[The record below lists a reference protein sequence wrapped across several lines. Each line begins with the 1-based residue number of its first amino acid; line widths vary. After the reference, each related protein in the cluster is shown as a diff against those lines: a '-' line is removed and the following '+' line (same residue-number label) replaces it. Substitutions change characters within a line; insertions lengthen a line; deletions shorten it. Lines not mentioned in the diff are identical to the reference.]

1 MVDADEWDSSMPL
14 DVEVKER
21 QQGKQVSDVQV
32 FGCRVNAR
40 VDDLRF
46 PNHSS

>member
-1 MVDADEWDSSMPL
+1 MEADEWDNSMPS

-32 FGCRVNAR
+32 FGGRVNAR

-46 PNHSS
+46 TNHSS